1 MNFSIEVFHP
11 EVPQKDTTI
20 QHKKRPNKLPKALPS
35 PTGFNYRRGLMIKM
49 HFRNVPLHMC
59 RRSQVLFVG
68 LPLGISLSSSIG
80 TRKGGHTFWSNL
92 LLKKVKGHID
102 LSILLHTPFPKK
114 KKNKKNKQTT
124 KVQAET
130 KVLDNNTSMSI
141 FPGAQILSSS
151 LEFRTYK
158 KSTLIFTPTLRK
170 AQSVVFIA
178 SKATNTNLHTL
189 MYLVPRGIFLSL
201 W

>member
-59 RRSQVLFVG
+59 CRSQVLFVG

-114 KKNKKNKQTT
+114 KTKKTNKQRRSKQRQRSWIITLPWAFFQVPESWARALNFELT
-124 KVQAET
+124 KRAH
-130 KVLDNNTSMSI
+130 
-141 FPGAQILSSS
+141 SSS
-151 LEFRTYK
+151 HQLYEKPKVWF
-158 KSTLIFTPTLRK
+158 S
-170 AQSVVFIA
+170 
-178 SKATNTNLHTL
+178 
-189 MYLVPRGIFLSL
+189 
-201 W
+201 